1 MTKKIISF
9 SLWGDNPKYTI
20 GAIRNAELAKDIYP
34 GWQCHFYVGGGVSPE
49 IIKGLLDRDAL
60 VIAKVGGGWNGT
72 FWRFESADSDDIFIS
87 RDTDSRLG
95 SRERAAVDEWL
106 AGDRDFHIM
115 RDHPYHNTEI
125 LAGMWGCRN
134 GILKGIKEWMSD
146 YDMRDYDGT
155 YQNDQNF
162 LREVVYPLVRGRDKV
177 HDDYFESL
185 PFPTRRE
192 NPKDFVG
199 QVYDEYDTPVF

>member
-1 MTKKIISF
+1 
-9 SLWGDNPKYTI
+9 
-20 GAIRNAELAKDIYP
+20 
-34 GWQCHFYVGGGVSPE
+34 
-49 IIKGLLDRDAL
+49 
-60 VIAKVGGGWNGT
+60 
-72 FWRFESADSDDIFIS
+72 
-87 RDTDSRLG
+87 
-95 SRERAAVDEWL
+95 
-106 AGDRDFHIM
+106 M
-115 RDHPYHNTEI
+115 RDHPYHNIEI

-146 YDMRDYDGT
+146 YDMRDYDGV

-162 LREVVYPLVRGRDKV
+162 LREVVYPLVHDRDKV

-199 QVYDEYDTPVF
+199 QVYDEYDTPVVSALEPDE